1 MAEMQQSQHYRT
13 QDWASL
19 MLGLGLFISPW
30 IYGYTAIT
38 AAAVTAWATGAVIIF
53 VAAMALWRFAEW
65 EEWVVS
71 ALGAWTIAAPFAL
84 GFKAGDLALQAFEI
98 VGVLLIVASVWKLW
112 GLHHP
117 SEELEDARR

>member
-1 MAEMQQSQHYRT
+1 
-13 QDWASL
+13 

-38 AAAVTAWATGAVIIF
+38 VAAVTAWATGAVIIF